1 MKPRAP
7 RQPDQHDFDRIITA
21 GRMLVEL
28 DTHRKPMRAE
38 FYRTTAVALSL
49 LLQRVQP
56 TQPLRNM
63 VAVGEPTLT
72 LFENVCFDRD
82 CDFRSA
88 VGEAQARDVATISH
102 ALLRRIAE
110 PGTQS

>member
-28 DTHRKPMRAE
+28 DSHHKPMRAE
-38 FYRTTAVALSL
+38 FYRTTAVAVAL

-63 VAVGEPTLT
+63 VAIGEPTLT

-82 CDFRSA
+82 GDFRGT
-88 VGEAQARDVATISH
+88 VGEAQAREAAAVSRE
-102 ALLRRIAE
+102 LLRRIAE